1 MRLGLIALAGL
12 LLAGAALAQNP
23 APVPAPVPSP
33 APAPAK
39 VPIVPTPVSG
49 EPRMG
54 PGESITAAP
63 HPLARFTPVTDD
75 VLRRPDPNDWLMLRG
90 NYEGYGFSTLK
101 QVDRSSVKGLQL
113 VWARAMENGI
123 NQAAPLVYKGVMFL
137 ANPGDVIQA
146 LDAVT
151 GELLWQHRRA
161 LPRDKLRNTWGQRKR
176 SVFLYGDKLYFVSWD
191 NFLVALDAKTGR
203 QVWEVARGGDFYVA
217 NTMGPIVVNG
227 IVLAGSSCQEAPFGC
242 FVTGN
247 DAETGKELWRNF
259 FIPRIGEK
267 GDETWGKAPFEKRWM
282 TGMWGPITHDPATG
296 LIFYGS
302 SGVGPAAESQRRQ
315 PGATLYGTNTR
326 YAVQPRTGKIVWQH
340 QVLPRDN
347 WDQECTFEMLP
358 VTTPVNIDPRAQGL
372 MAVGRKAASKS
383 RRTLVGVPCK
393 TGILWSFDLAKGDF
407 LWAKSNSPQNL
418 VSAIDDRGRVT
429 VNEAVVMS
437 DLSKR
442 YYQCPGHAG
451 GRDWPFTAYSPERN
465 VLYIQ
470 SQNLCADMRNIAE
483 REPVPSGQYHVQGNY
498 GIAKG
503 YDTLG
508 RIDAVSLE
516 TGRTLWTWNTR
527 ASNYSPILATAG
539 GLLFNG
545 GMDRYFRAF
554 DQENG
559 TVLWQTRLGSQASGT
574 PVTYSV
580 KGRQYVAVVAGGG
593 YNRHAP
599 AATPEIDQPSGSN
612 MVYVFALPETPQ

>member
-1 MRLGLIALAGL
+1 
-12 LLAGAALAQNP
+12 
-23 APVPAPVPSP
+23 
-33 APAPAK
+33 
-39 VPIVPTPVSG
+39 
-49 EPRMG
+49 
-54 PGESITAAP
+54 
-63 HPLARFTPVTDD
+63 
-75 VLRRPDPNDWLMLRG
+75 
-90 NYEGYGFSTLK
+90 
-101 QVDRSSVKGLQL
+101 
-113 VWARAMENGI
+113 
-123 NQAAPLVYKGVMFL
+123 
-137 ANPGDVIQA
+137 
-146 LDAVT
+146 
-151 GELLWQHRRA
+151 
-161 LPRDKLRNTWGQRKR
+161 
-176 SVFLYGDKLYFVSWD
+176 
-191 NFLVALDAKTGR
+191 
-203 QVWEVARGGDFYVA
+203 
-217 NTMGPIVVNG
+217 
-227 IVLAGSSCQEAPFGC
+227 
-242 FVTGN
+242 
-247 DAETGKELWRNF
+247 
-259 FIPRIGEK
+259 
-267 GDETWGKAPFEKRWM
+267 
-282 TGMWGPITHDPATG
+282 
-296 LIFYGS
+296 
-302 SGVGPAAESQRRQ
+302 
-315 PGATLYGTNTR
+315 
-326 YAVQPRTGKIVWQH
+326 
-340 QVLPRDN
+340 
-347 WDQECTFEMLP
+347 
-358 VTTPVNIDPRAQGL
+358 
-372 MAVGRKAASKS
+372 MAVGRGVKS
-383 RRTLVGVPCK
+383 GTGSVGRRTLVGVPCK
-393 TGILWSFDLAKGDF
+393 TGILWSFGLAKGDF

-470 SQNLCADMRNIAE
+470 SQNMCADMRNIAE

-498 GIAKG
+498 GLAKG

-580 KGRQYVAVVAGGG
+580 NGRQYIAVVGGGG
-593 YNRHAP
+593 YNRHGP
-599 AATPEIDQPSGSN
+599 LTIPEIDQPSGGN